1 MARKP
6 TTAERRWHRKMA
18 VGLFNEVWRLLEKG
32 RSPAEDERM
41 IHAAHASRFHW
52 GEVGTAVNRAI
63 GDWQISHVY
72 AILGRPEPATY
83 HAVRSLATCKQN
95 GIEDFPL
102 AFAYEALARADA
114 VAGRKRD
121 LRTHLALAR
130 DVGSTI
136 KDKEDRDLLF
146 RDLKSIR
153 PARGR

>member
-6 TTAERRWHRKMA
+6 TTAERKWQRKLA
-18 VGLFNEVWRLLEKG
+18 VGLFNEVWRLLEKN

-63 GDWQISHVY
+63 GDWQISHGY

-83 HAVRSLATCKQN
+83 HAVRSLATCKEN
-95 GIEDFPL
+95 GIEGFPPAL
-102 AFAYEALARADA
+102 PHEAPPPPAA

-121 LRTHLALAR
+121 PRTHLA
-130 DVGSTI
+130 
-136 KDKEDRDLLF
+136 
-146 RDLKSIR
+146 
-153 PARGR
+153 PAPG

>member
-6 TTAERRWHRKMA
+6 TTAERKWHRKMA
-18 VGLFNEVWRLLEKG
+18 VGLFNEVWRLLEKT

-130 DVGSTI
+130 EVGSKI
-136 KDKEDRDLLF
+136 KDKEDRELLF

-153 PARGR
+153 PTRGR